1 MTYFITIP
9 NKYDYEPHPAGDFTS
24 RDLVQIEA
32 DSPAEARELA
42 HRHLGDHWAF
52 YYNTQNLD
60 MGWHPRGVTHFIN
73 RDGELTALYPTN

>member
-32 DSPAEARELA
+32 DSPAEARGSLTG
-42 HRHLGDHWAF
+42 HRASA
-52 YYNTQNLD
+52 
-60 MGWHPRGVTHFIN
+60 RS
-73 RDGELTALYPTN
+73 RRRS